1 VKSALLIIDLQVAL
15 CRGDEAT
22 FDIERVI
29 ERINAVTARARAAG
43 VPVFVIQHEDAGPLR
58 HGSPGWQVD
67 DRLDTRGD
75 DVRVRKTATDAF
87 HRTELQALLQARAVE
102 RLIVCGLQ
110 SDFCI
115 DSTVRR
121 ALALGY
127 PVVLL
132 SDAHSTIDNGVL
144 SAAQIVAHHTQT
156 LRHVDSFGPRVTTVA
171 AADLRVE
178 A

>member
-1 VKSALLIIDLQVAL
+1 
-15 CRGDEAT
+15 
-22 FDIERVI
+22 
-29 ERINAVTARARAAG
+29 
-43 VPVFVIQHEDAGPLR
+43 
-58 HGSPGWQVD
+58 
-67 DRLDTRGD
+67 
-75 DVRVRKTATDAF
+75 
-87 HRTELQALLQARAVE
+87 
-102 RLIVCGLQ
+102 VCGLQ

-171 AADLRVE
+171 AADLRIE